1 MGDHSKTAIQTPLNT
16 ATVVGVGCSIF
27 SIGFPRTFIPS
38 FSRGGSQGMTEN
50 NLNKMLDTAA
60 VVMGRRDEEMD
71 TKDKAILTHLF
82 AITKQF
88 RR

>member
-27 SIGFPRTFIPS
+27 STGFPRTFIPS

-50 NLNKMLDTAA
+50 NLNKMLETAA
-60 VVMGRRDEEMD
+60 VVMDRRGKALDA
-71 TKDKAILTHLF
+71 KDKAVLTHLF
-82 AITKQF
+82 ALTKQF
-88 RR
+88 R